1 MGPGVNLNDIN
12 DPSTE
17 KMTAAS
23 LKTGVM
29 YFNSQPRS
37 QAENRGKEVP
47 HFRILL
53 SSLDRIEFRVVK
65 LRLLIAR

>member
-1 MGPGVNLNDIN
+1 MAG
-12 DPSTE
+12 
-17 KMTAAS
+17 AS

-37 QAENRGKEVP
+37 QAENREKEVP

-53 SSLDRIEFRVVK
+53 SSLDRIEFSVVK